1 MKQILDLLVLEQ
13 FLTILSQ
20 VIHSRVQKLHPQS
33 CKETVTLLVNEESL

>member
-20 VIHSRVQKLHPQS
+20 EIYSRVQKLQRS
-33 CKETVTLLVNEESL
+33 CNS